1 MGARR
6 EAGKGCPGALG
17 RFGLDARRR
26 GRHHRE
32 MLRLGPSA
40 VSLVL
45 LMFAPGACRGGD
57 TPASSAP
64 PGADTG
70 SVTPPSGRHAPAPR
84 LSDLRFGD
92 MTPPDVRP
100 AGVPE
105 RGAELVSAAFFADDA
120 FTRAP
125 DGEVGA
131 CTGEVVLG
139 YGLVRNGRPVIDAD
153 AGEARAVV
161 NAEVRCP
168 GEGKD
173 EDTYRI
179 ELAEVQPFGGV
190 DAAPWRERLE
200 AAIATVARR
209 AARALNGQ
217 IRMRHATDA
226 EVLDALA
233 HDEHAGILIEAASE
247 AGERGLKAAVDDLA
261 RLTADDEPLV
271 TLRAGAALGLL
282 GDGREEVVRALVKMT
297 DGPNEERHLVAIHAL
312 GDIGGEVAL
321 RYLDNLA
328 TGHPNVAL
336 REIAREA
343 AKQARAKLAGG
354 RDGGP

>member
-1 MGARR
+1 
-6 EAGKGCPGALG
+6 
-17 RFGLDARRR
+17 
-26 GRHHRE
+26 
-32 MLRLGPSA
+32 MLRLGSSTVPLA
-40 VSLVL
+40 LLTLLLV
-45 LMFAPGACRGGD
+45 GACRGGD
-57 TPASSAP
+57 APARDGA

-70 SVTPPSGRHAPAPR
+70 TASPPSGRHAPAPR

-100 AGVPE
+100 AGAPE
-105 RGAELVSAAFFADDA
+105 RGAELVSAAFFAEDA

-125 DGEVGA
+125 EAEVGA

-139 YGLVRNGRPVIDAD
+139 YGLVQNGRPVIDAD
-153 AGEARAVV
+153 AGEARAVLK
-161 NAEVRCP
+161 AEVRCP

-179 ELAEVQPFGGV
+179 ELAEVRPFGGV

-200 AAIATVARR
+200 AAIATVSRR

-226 EVLDALA
+226 EVLDALG
-233 HDEHAGILIEAASE
+233 HDDHPGILIEAASE

-261 RLTADDEPLV
+261 RLTTHDEPLV

-297 DGPNEERHLVAIHAL
+297 GGPNEERHLVAIHAL
-312 GDIGGEVAL
+312 GDIGGEAAL
-321 RYLDNLA
+321 RYLDSLA
-328 TGHPNVAL
+328 TSHPNATL
-336 REIAREA
+336 REIARDA
-343 AKQARAKLAGG
+343 AKQVRARLAGG